1 MVAFGISISRQM
13 SGKISKAIFIMEDYI
28 SLLSQG
34 LFKKIELKTA
44 MQNLQIFKIEG
55 MELKN

>member
-1 MVAFGISISRQM
+1 
-13 SGKISKAIFIMEDYI
+13 MEDYI

-44 MQNLQIFKIEG
+44 MQNLQIFKIKG